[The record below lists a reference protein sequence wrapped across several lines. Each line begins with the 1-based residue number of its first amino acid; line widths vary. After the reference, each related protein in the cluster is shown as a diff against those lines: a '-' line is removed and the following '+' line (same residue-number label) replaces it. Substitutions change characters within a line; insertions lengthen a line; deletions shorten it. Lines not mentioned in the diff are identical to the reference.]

1 MASSGT
7 YRFIKSTKAE
17 LAEDSQGG
25 RLTGSAFGQ
34 QLPHG
39 SKRTSLAWPVFFEM
53 GVSLSSPSWLQTCN
67 PLVCHLS
74 VGTRG
79 ICAQFPFFDFTLAV
93 IKNFISGMHM

>member
-17 LAEDSQGG
+17 LAEDSQGS

-34 QLPHG
+34 QLLRG

-53 GVSLSSPSWLQTCN
+53 GVSLSSPSWLQTCD
-67 PLVCHLS
+67 PLVS
-74 VGTRG
+74 V
-79 ICAQFPFFDFTLAV
+79 D
-93 IKNFISGMHM
+93 

>member
-17 LAEDSQGG
+17 LAEDSQGS

-53 GVSLSSPSWLQTCN
+53 GGLT
-67 PLVCHLS
+67 
-74 VGTRG
+74 
-79 ICAQFPFFDFTLAV
+79 I
-93 IKNFISGMHM
+93 